1 MNQTLALVAA
11 ITAVNPARLHPALPA
26 ARENRKE
33 RLQIAAIGALTAT
46 VGLGGI
52 ALVAQ
57 NVNDALDVSAAT
69 TRIAVGVVLLLSAGR
84 DFFATPISPVPSLIS
99 PPLLSPSRTSEST
112 TGTAGTAGTAGT
124 VKTSLATGLVPLAF
138 PLLLAPGLGLLT
150 MSASIDEG
158 VFFATA
164 AAAFALSTV
173 VGSAFFPSAEP
184 ESVLACATTGA
195 ARFCAALL
203 LLCATGLIVD
213 GIFDI

>member
-1 MNQTLALVAA
+1 VNQTLALVAA

-112 TGTAGTAGTAGT
+112 TGTAGTAGT

>member
-112 TGTAGTAGTAGT
+112 TGTAGTAGT

>member
-1 MNQTLALVAA
+1 VNQTLALVAA

-99 PPLLSPSRTSEST
+99 PPLVSPSRTSEST
-112 TGTAGTAGTAGT
+112 TGTAGTAGT

>member
-1 MNQTLALVAA
+1 VNQTLALVAA

-84 DFFATPISPVPSLIS
+84 DFFAAPISPVPSLIS

-112 TGTAGTAGTAGT
+112 TGTAGTAGT

>member
-84 DFFATPISPVPSLIS
+84 DFFAAPISPVPSLIS

-112 TGTAGTAGTAGT
+112 TGTAGTAGT